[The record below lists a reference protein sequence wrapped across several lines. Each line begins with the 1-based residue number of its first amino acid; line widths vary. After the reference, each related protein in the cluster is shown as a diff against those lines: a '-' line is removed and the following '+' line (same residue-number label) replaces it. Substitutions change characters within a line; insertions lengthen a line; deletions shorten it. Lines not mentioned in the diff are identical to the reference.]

1 MFENS
6 TSSHMEFYFYANF
19 LVETE
24 SDPDPGC
31 TGLEDLEYV

>member
-1 MFENS
+1 MYNPISLFI
-6 TSSHMEFYFYANF
+6 YANF